1 MALPLVTTVLAIVF
15 ALFVLSQWVRK
26 RKPYQLVW
34 GIGLLMFALAA
45 GAGLVARTSGV
56 GEADYRVFYLFGA
69 ILNVAWLGLGTVYL
83 LAPRR
88 AAHAA
93 LAAVALLSVVSALVV
108 FSTPVDV
115 AAAGDTGRGFQ
126 DAPLPRVLAGIGSG
140 IGSLVLIGGALWS
153 ALGFMRRRHQGR
165 RALAN
170 VIIAAGVL
178 IVAAGGTAAF
188 TGAGGIL
195 ETTNLAGIAVMFAGF
210 LLV

>member
-1 MALPLVTTVLAIVF
+1 MALPLITTLVAAVF
-15 ALFVLSQWVRK
+15 ALFVLSQWARK

-56 GEADYRVFYLFGA
+56 GEADYRIFYLFGA

-93 LAAVALLSVVSALVV
+93 LTAVTLLSVVSALVV

-153 ALGFMRRRHQGR
+153 AWRFMRRRHQGR

-178 IVAAGGTAAF
+178 VVAAGGTAAF

-195 ETTNLAGIAVMFAGF
+195 ETTNLVGIAVMFAGF